1 MAARVYTAAAAA
13 AACLP
18 LSSPEANNPGAV
30 NLFGIVSLCIEAA
43 AAAVQRTI

>member
-1 MAARVYTAAAAA
+1 MAARVYTAAA

-43 AAAVQRTI
+43 AAAAVQRTI